1 MASYER
7 DKLVVF
13 YYLSASEICHDKRGG
28 LWRECHNKRTTVYKL
43 QFTDFVLTYTLLYI
57 SVGIFLFYLCM
68 ALYLYG
74 DLAIYAAAVPKSLR
88 DVIWWDLEYYL
99 TTVKPVLIGHPWDKI
114 KSGLTIQV
122 IFLKSLKFSKTGQQ
136 KGYHTF
142 RVTVWAGYTV

>member
-1 MASYER
+1 M
-7 DKLVVF
+7 
-13 YYLSASEICHDKRGG
+13 
-28 LWRECHNKRTTVYKL
+28 T
-43 QFTDFVLTYTLLYI
+43 
-57 SVGIFLFYLCM
+57 
-68 ALYLYG
+68 LYLYG

-99 TTVKPVLIGHPWDKI
+99 TTVKHVLIGYPWDKI

-142 RVTVWAGYTV
+142 RVTAWAG